1 MHRIQYLLLTLALSL
16 FLGACSALSGSS
28 GEAGSDPQVAEA
40 AYYYHEFTDVAL
52 PKEMRPVEKKTFITY
67 AGGGT
72 KVGTQE
78 YRGRVELASLVNQEY
93 RGRVELASLV
103 NAMQSYMQRDGWTLR
118 SVFRSHRSLLIFE
131 RAERMCSMYLEE
143 GTFETIMLVF
153 VSPKLTDGVVQS
165 SIPQAA
171 ASSAMQ
177 YSVPQTTSIARM
189 PNSDVT
195 VYPAPLPQ

>member
-72 KVGTQE
+72 KVGT
-78 YRGRVELASLVNQEY
+78 QEY